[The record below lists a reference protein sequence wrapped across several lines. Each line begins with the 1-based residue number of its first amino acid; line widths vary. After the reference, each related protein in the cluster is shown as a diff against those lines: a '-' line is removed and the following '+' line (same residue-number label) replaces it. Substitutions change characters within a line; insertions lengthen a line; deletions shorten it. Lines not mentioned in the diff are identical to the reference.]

1 MKTTTLKVGD
11 KIKSFEVKSIV
22 NGLGKR
28 YTSNGKKIFYDTQY
42 MLLLSDN
49 GQERVLEIGKTSLN
63 DCVKWQPTFS
73 HSSKFITWNQ
83 L

>member
-28 YTSNGKKIFYDTQY
+28 YTSNGKKKFYDTQ
-42 MLLLSDN
+42 
-49 GQERVLEIGKTSLN
+49 
-63 DCVKWQPTFS
+63 
-73 HSSKFITWNQ
+73 
-83 L
+83 